1 MHREYRKWYSPSL
14 GRDME
19 MLVIGHGGMPM
30 LVFPTSMG
38 RFFEFE
44 DRGMIDAVR
53 HQYENGQLQAFCV
66 DSVDSESCYAK
77 WMRPQDRM
85 HRYNAYQAYVMN
97 EVMPLVRYMNWSQ
110 RIAAMGCSF
119 GGYHAMNFA
128 LKHPDVFTD
137 CVSHERRL
145 RHSRLHGRLLRR
157 ERATSTIPPIILP
170 NQSDDWYLG
179 KYRDNKYMLAAGDWD
194 ICLGENQRFD
204 GIMNA
209 KGIPH
214 RLDIWG
220 PQQKHDW
227 PLWQRMARP
236 ISHDLAAKESTGNGH
251 QENRHHLRH
260 GEHVSRRAGGPHQRA
275 RRCPESSPS
284 TSRSARSK
292 WPNPPAIASSS
303 TASRT
308 TSPST
313 GLI

>member
-19 MLVIGHGGMPM
+19 MLVIGHGGLPM
-30 LVFPTSMG
+30 IVFPTSMG
-38 RFFEFE
+38 RYFEFE

-66 DSVDSESCYAK
+66 DSVDSESFYAK

-97 EVMPLVRYMNWSQ
+97 EVMPMVRYMNWSQ

-128 LKHPDVFTD
+128 LKHPDIFTD
-137 CVSHERRL
+137 CISLSGAFDIRDFMGGYYDENVYFNNPADYL
-145 RHSRLHGRLLRR
+145 
-157 ERATSTIPPIILP
+157 A

-179 KYRDNKYMLAAGDWD
+179 KYRNNKYVLAAGDWD
-194 ICLGENQRFD
+194 ICLGSNQSFD

-209 KGIPH
+209 KSIPH

-227 PLWQRMARP
+227 PLWHWMSQTYFA
-236 ISHDLAAKESTGNGH
+236 
-251 QENRHHLRH
+251 
-260 GEHVSRRAGGPHQRA
+260 
-275 RRCPESSPS
+275 
-284 TSRSARSK
+284 
-292 WPNPPAIASSS
+292 
-303 TASRT
+303 
-308 TSPST
+308 
-313 GLI
+313 